1 MVPAFAR
8 AQNATPPKR
17 FLAFYVP
24 CGIRMN
30 RFTPTATGATWALP
44 SILSGS
50 AREGRTPRCRTT

>member
-1 MVPAFAR
+1 MSFSLSRRTLLRGAGASLALPWLEAMLPSFAR

-30 RFTPTATGATWALP
+30 RFTPAAT
-44 SILSGS
+44 
-50 AREGRTPRCRTT
+50 